1 MITKL
6 SKNNLNKMNDEYQIL
21 ESMFEKFIL

>member
-6 SKNNLNKMNDEYQIL
+6 SKNDFHRLNNEYDNP
-21 ESMFEKFIL
+21 ESIYEKFIL